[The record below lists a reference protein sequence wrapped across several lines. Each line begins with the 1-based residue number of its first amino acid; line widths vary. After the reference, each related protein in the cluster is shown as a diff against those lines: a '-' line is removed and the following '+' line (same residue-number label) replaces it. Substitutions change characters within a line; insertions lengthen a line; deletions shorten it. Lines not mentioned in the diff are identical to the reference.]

1 MRDFIA
7 KFKKVSIRI
16 IRKAIEMLKDNRGSA
31 SLDAFMLPFQR
42 GDDGEVF
49 IKLGK
54 KKIIVKSAHVA
65 DKPLEDKISN
75 LIKNDISE

>member
-1 MRDFIA
+1 MRNFIA
-7 KFKKVSIRI
+7 KFKSFSIWVQF
-16 IRKAIEMLKDNRGSA
+16 KFIEILNDNRGSA
-31 SLDAFMLPFQR
+31 SLDVFMLPFQR

-75 LIKNDISE
+75 LIKNDIRE